1 MKKEHAKFVVV
12 VALYLATPGSHS
24 KVFAEQN
31 ADICKDPIYYNYRFT
46 SLISESKFHDAL
58 DLQRRVL
65 TNGNDATKRIS
76 SILKD
81 QYLPRA
87 LPSVEADQILQ
98 KISSMFPLN
107 ERIESANEC
116 VKAYPNFEYA
126 HLALSIAYWMNQQ
139 DSEAEKEALKA
150 LSLSPNNPLIVQCLG
165 TVYIYQ
171 GREKKARAA
180 IVKLRKL
187 NPKDSLVIE
196 FFREMDKPAGKL
208 TNLEVDRSTFREIGN
223 DKSPRDQLK

>member
-24 KVFAEQN
+24 QVFAEQN

-58 DLQRRVL
+58 DLQHRVL

-107 ERIESANEC
+107 ERIDRASEC

-150 LSLSPNNPLIVQCLG
+150 LSISPKNPLIVQCLG
-165 TVYIYQ
+165 SVYVYQ
-171 GREKKARAA
+171 GREEKARAA
-180 IVKLRKL
+180 MVRLRKL
-187 NPKDSLVIE
+187 KPKDSLVIE
-196 FFREMDKPAGKL
+196 FFREMDKPTGKL
-208 TNLEVDRSTFREIGN
+208 TNLMADRSEFKTIGK
-223 DKSPRDQLK
+223 DEATQEWKK

>member
-1 MKKEHAKFVVV
+1 MKKKHSQFVVT
-12 VALYLATPGSHS
+12 VALYLATLGPNSQVS
-24 KVFAEQN
+24 AEQN
-31 ADICKDPIYYNYRFT
+31 ANICEDPIYYNYRFT
-46 SLISESKFHDAL
+46 TLISESKFHDAL
-58 DLQRRVL
+58 DLQRKVL
-65 TNGNDATKRIS
+65 RTGNDATKRMS

-87 LPSVEADQILQ
+87 LPSAETDQILQ

-107 ERIESANEC
+107 ERIDRAIEC

-150 LSLSPNNPLIVQCLG
+150 LSLSPNNPLILQCLG
-165 TVYIYQ
+165 SVYIYQ
-171 GREKKARAA
+171 GRENKARATMM
-180 IVKLRKL
+180 KLRKL
-187 NPKDSLVIE
+187 KPKDSLVIE
-196 FFREMDKPAGKL
+196 FFREMDKPTGKL

-223 DKSPRDQLK
+223 DESPRSD